1 MKLSHIN
8 TPAARQAIKAA
19 LKHPSIEVRIAASR
33 YAENGDDDNDDDREA
48 ALTDALEHSD
58 IYGGMSQTLDQ
69 VQSFHPQPVIDALLR
84 GTLAREGEVAFHFA
98 AMLFFL
104 FGRADSAF
112 DWNHRHFFLKFYTID
127 RNERTALF
135 KELCQIIGVNP
146 EKYLQ

>member
-1 MKLSHIN
+1 
-8 TPAARQAIKAA
+8 
-19 LKHPSIEVRIAASR
+19 
-33 YAENGDDDNDDDREA
+33 
-48 ALTDALEHSD
+48 
-58 IYGGMSQTLDQ
+58 

-84 GTLAREGEVAFHFA
+84 GVLAREGEVAIHFA

-112 DWNHRHFFLKFYTID
+112 DWNHRPFFLKFHTID

-146 EKYLQ
+146 AKYLQ